1 MRTEESSCGAWTE
14 FLSPPFLVYSFWYL
28 HVYLEYH
35 RASNQFHM
43 KKIRGALFEHDIRAA
58 VSGRV
63 VRKRSSFFILL
74 LPSLFLENKMNGD
87 QCISLLP
94 LHIEGGEVAKSS
106 LVW

>member
-1 MRTEESSCGAWTE
+1 MAHGRSFCLR
-14 FLSPPFLVYSFWYL
+14 LSWYI
-28 HVYLEYH
+28 VFGICMSIWNIIDFR

-43 KKIRGALFEHDIRAA
+43 KKTRGALFEHDIRAA

-74 LPSLFLENKMNGD
+74 LPSLFLENKMSGD